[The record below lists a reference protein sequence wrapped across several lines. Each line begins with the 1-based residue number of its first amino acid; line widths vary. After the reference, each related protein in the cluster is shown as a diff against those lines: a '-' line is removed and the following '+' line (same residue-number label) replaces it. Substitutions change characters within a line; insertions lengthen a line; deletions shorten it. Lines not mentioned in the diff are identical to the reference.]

1 MLRDFFQKQ
10 KVIIML
16 VLCLL
21 AVGEGLYSSF
31 AGAERGTVRNRY
43 TDFVLSQYERLDDGE
58 YEKLAENYLEG
69 IWEKQGDEYAVS
81 GIMDREAAASFLKDD
96 LGVNGWRIRFVILK
110 AIDYYTLSREAFPKQ
125 FKREAAVLDYADPG
139 DEVEEIHIVVLTG
152 HVTGRCS
159 IVDWVRPVPVVRLH
173 GKLQMI
179 IRGMPEVYYLLH
191 KEQWFKPLHF

>member
-1 MLRDFFQKQ
+1 MPRDFFQKR
-10 KVIIML
+10 KVIIL
-16 VLCLL
+16 LILCLF

-58 YEKLAENYLEG
+58 YEKLAVNYIEG
-69 IWEKQGDEYAVS
+69 IWEKQGEEYAVS

-125 FKREAAVLDYADPG
+125 FKREAAVLDYADSG
-139 DEVEEIHIVVLTG
+139 EEVEEIHIVVLTG

-191 KEQWFKPLHF
+191 KEQWFKPLQF